1 MLSLRNV
8 AVALSL
14 IAHAV
19 LVWMLAHATF
29 GEPMAQKQPIAIEL
43 IRLPPPPP
51 PPPPPPKVEKK
62 AVKVKHTRSIRL
74 APRIGPPVHFFSAN
88 GDTPA
93 IAGVDSGGVTT
104 GPGGSGGHTPSDY
117 EDKVKARVIAAKVY
131 PQMALLQKRQC
142 AVQYTVT
149 VDKQGNMVSYKI
161 DPCPDEELNTA
172 ARNAVINGGPY
183 PPPPA
188 YAGDTYEISGT
199 LIFRIR

>member
-14 IAHAV
+14 IGHVA
-19 LVWMLAHATF
+19 LVWFLAHTTF
-29 GEPMAQKQPIAIEL
+29 GEPVPQRLPIAIEL

-51 PPPPPPKVEKK
+51 PPPPPKVEKK
-62 AVKVKHTRSIRL
+62 VVKVKPPRSIRL
-74 APRIGPPVHFFSAN
+74 APRIGAPVHFFSAK

-93 IAGVDSGGVTT
+93 TAGVDNGGVTT
-104 GPGGSGGHTPSDY
+104 GPGGSGGHVPSDY
-117 EDKVKARVIAAKVY
+117 EDRVKARIVAAKVY

-149 VDKQGNMVSYKI
+149 VDKQGSVVSYRI
-161 DPCPDEELNTA
+161 DPCADEELNTA

>member
-14 IAHAV
+14 MAHVA
-19 LVWMLAHATF
+19 LAWFLAHTTF
-29 GEPMAQKQPIAIEL
+29 GDPVPQRMPIAIEL

-51 PPPPPPKVEKK
+51 PPPPPKVEKK
-62 AVKVKHTRSIRL
+62 VVKVKPPRSIRL
-74 APRIGPPVHFFSAN
+74 APRIGAPVHFFSAK

-93 IAGVDSGGVTT
+93 TAGEDSGGVTT
-104 GPGGSGGHTPSDY
+104 GPGGSGGHVPSDY
-117 EDKVKARVIAAKVY
+117 EDKVKARIVAAKVY

-149 VDKQGNMVSYKI
+149 VDKQGSVVSYRI
-161 DPCPDEELNTA
+161 DPCADEELNTA